1 MSAEIYKCNYCK
13 YESSKKFNLYR
24 HTVAKHKNNN
34 NNNNNNIS
42 QNIIL
47 ENKKDIIINQSYKC
61 NKCNKILASKYSLNR
76 HSNICK
82 GVENALICHL
92 YNKKFGHYNSKY
104 KHIKKCKGI
113 NNDLTVI
120 NDLNIKPNESISN
133 DLNIKPNE
141 SFSNDLNI
149 KINELLSNNLN
160 IKPNESFSNDLN
172 IKINELLSNN
182 LNIKPNETFSNDLNI
197 KINEL
202 LSNDSNINKNTT
214 NNIINNNNNNN
225 CNNTY
230 NINLIIY
237 DKEYDTFDFD
247 LKHLNFNFVYKLTST
262 NEDDAFNYYC
272 DKLFENKNNQMII
285 KSNFRNKYSKIH
297 LSSNV
302 WENFLDQHI
311 YPKMMSLIS
320 ETMITYINEH
330 SKNKKNIKH
339 LDHYLQIMASDGY
352 SNSETQEYKKKYKN
366 NIDMLKILFNSFM

>member
-1 MSAEIYKCNYCK
+1 
-13 YESSKKFNLYR
+13 L
-24 HTVAKHKNNN
+24 
-34 NNNNNNIS
+34 
-42 QNIIL
+42 
-47 ENKKDIIINQSYKC
+47 
-61 NKCNKILASKYSLNR
+61 
-76 HSNICK
+76 NICK

-92 YNKKFGHYNSKY
+92 CNKKFGHYNSKY

-113 NNDLTVI
+113 SNDLIVI
-120 NDLNIKPNESISN
+120 NDSNIKPNDLIS
-133 DLNIKPNE
+133 
-141 SFSNDLNI
+141 
-149 KINELLSNNLN
+149 NELLSNEL
-160 IKPNESFSNDLN
+160 ISNE
-172 IKINELLSNN
+172 I
-182 LNIKPNETFSNDLNI
+182 T
-197 KINEL
+197 
-202 LSNDSNINKNTT
+202 INKNTT
-214 NNIINNNNNNN
+214 NNIINNCSNNNSYNN
-225 CNNTY
+225 NKIENSYNNNNTY

-237 DKEYDTFDFD
+237 DKENDTIDFD
-247 LKHLNFNFVYKLTST
+247 LKHLNFDFVYKLTSR
-262 NEDDAFNYYC
+262 NEDDAFKYYC

-330 SKNKKNIKH
+330 SKNKNIKH